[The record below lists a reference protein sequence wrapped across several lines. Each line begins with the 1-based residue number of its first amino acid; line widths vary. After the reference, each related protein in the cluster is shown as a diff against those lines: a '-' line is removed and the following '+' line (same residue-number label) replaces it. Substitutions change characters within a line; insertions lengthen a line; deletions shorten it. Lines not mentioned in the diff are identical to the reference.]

1 MIQRKIN
8 NLSELSDNY
17 DIIIN
22 CTGLGAR
29 ELVGDLSVYPVR
41 GQIIEVEGPKT
52 ISVYCNVA
60 PKLDHVAY
68 IISRNGRI
76 LLGGSADMHNW
87 STEVDPSQ
95 TESIYRKCVELC
107 PQLEGSKVIGGWAC
121 LRPARDTVRLEVD
134 REFNGPSLLIHNY
147 GHGGK
152 GFCFS
157 WGCAIDVT
165 ELVLEHIQPKH

>member
-8 NLSELSDNY
+8 NLNELSDEY

-52 ISVYCNVA
+52 ISLYYNVA
-60 PKLDHVAY
+60 PEIDHVAY

-76 LLGGSADMHNW
+76 LLGGSADSHNW

-95 TESIYRKCVELC
+95 TESIYHKCVELC
-107 PQLEGSKVIGGWAC
+107 PQLDGSKVIGGWAC

-147 GHGGK
+147 AWTWWQGLLFKLGLCNRCHRI
-152 GFCFS
+152 S
-157 WGCAIDVT
+157 SRAHST
-165 ELVLEHIQPKH
+165 